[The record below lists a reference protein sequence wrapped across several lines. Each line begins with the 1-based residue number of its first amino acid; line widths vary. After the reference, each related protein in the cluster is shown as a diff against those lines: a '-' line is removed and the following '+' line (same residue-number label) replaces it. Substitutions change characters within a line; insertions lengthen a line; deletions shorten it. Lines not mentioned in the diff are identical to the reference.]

1 MLLILQNVAERIMGR
16 RISSIYYIQHL
27 LSACILPKSVCSL
40 LHTPFNR
47 DFIIAARMFIGST
60 CFNRKRANIN
70 NAGRIQRL
78 QEIKRSLFFALQQK

>member
-1 MLLILQNVAERIMGR
+1 MLLILQNVVECIMGG
-16 RISSIYYIQHL
+16 RISSIYYIQH

-70 NAGRIQRL
+70 NAGRIQGL
-78 QEIKRSLFFALQQK
+78 QEIKRSLLFALQQK